1 MALVSRAEVVNNL
14 NKVLLWNSGNR
25 VRTTW
30 QHRAPCTSALTAQA
44 GSLHQ
49 VWRCC
54 LLLTSLLIAVV
65 KLLRKTFGLSQAHL
79 AAWPGQDS
87 IHLVARRWHMRHSAQ
102 CAWQQA
108 FPGDTSKMS
117 PGKLLT
123 DHKTLRSTIG
133 VPLSQNNQDCL
144 QSLFTISKE
153 IIFGVK
159 PKIWM
164 KNLNNLNNLRE
175 I

>member
-1 MALVSRAEVVNNL
+1 MTNNVALVSRAEVVNNL
-14 NKVLLWNSGNR
+14 NTVLLWNSGNR

-30 QHRAPCTSALTAQA
+30 QHRAPCTSALTVQA

-49 VWRCC
+49 VCRCC

-87 IHLVARRWHMRHSAQ
+87 IYLVARWWHMWHSAQ

-117 PGKLLT
+117 PVKLLT

-133 VPLSQNNQDCL
+133 VPPFSK
-144 QSLFTISKE
+144 QSRLPP
-153 IIFGVK
+153 II
-159 PKIWM
+159 IY
-164 KNLNNLNNLRE
+164 N
-175 I
+175 